1 LPERQLQGCPDKP
14 IRGIATMHA
23 PRCHRATSRL
33 LLSRA
38 HKAALPTALALC
50 LAATVSP
57 VRAQSLLDLYESA
70 RSYDATFLAARS
82 DAEAVA
88 YRVGQAKAAWLP
100 NVSLQAGSTY
110 NKNSSA
116 AEYWT
121 DETSPPGGY
130 RYGENDHYRTNAVT
144 ITAQQNIYNAAN
156 NRAVDQAQR
165 SLDLAQAQAQSAEQ
179 DLMIRLSQAYFD
191 VLASQDALATLEA
204 SKKAIAEQL
213 ASAQRNF
220 EVGTATITDSREAQ
234 SRYDLAVAQE
244 IAAANDLRVKQLAL
258 SQLVGLPA
266 AKPLPLAMPVA
277 LPQLRPAQ
285 MDDWLIAA
293 DRYNASITQAQLSL
307 EVAQLET
314 ERAKAGHLPTVALNA
329 SLGYN
334 KMATGSQDLSYH
346 GYYDTSTRDSSGRTG
361 SVGINVNVPLFSGFA
376 TQDRIKE
383 TLKLEDKARN
393 QLDGARRT
401 AAQSTRSLFL
411 GFQTGLAQV
420 KALEA
425 AEASSKL
432 ALEATEMGYKVGV
445 RVNVDVLNAQTQLYT
460 TERDLAKARYDVILD
475 DLKLRQASGQLN
487 LDDLRRINGLLA
499 R

>member
-1 LPERQLQGCPDKP
+1 
-14 IRGIATMHA
+14 MHA
-23 PRCHRATSRL
+23 CSRHRY
-33 LLSRA
+33 
-38 HKAALPTALALC
+38 ALPAWAKPSAHHSLTVFLGMITTAYALP
-50 LAATVSP
+50 LH
-57 VRAQSLLDLYESA
+57 AQSLLELYESA

-82 DAEAVA
+82 DAEAVG
-88 YRVGQAKAAWLP
+88 YRVGQAKANWLP
-100 NVSLQAGSTY
+100 TVSLQAGTTY

-121 DETSPPGGY
+121 DETNPPGGY
-130 RYGENDHYRTNAVT
+130 RYGQNDHYRNNAVT
-144 ITAQQNIYNAAN
+144 LTAQQNLYNAAN
-156 NRAVDQAQR
+156 NKAVDQAQR
-165 SLDLAQAQAQSAEQ
+165 SLDLAQAQVQTVEQ

-191 VLASQDALATLEA
+191 VLASQDALATLQA

-244 IAAANDLRVKQLAL
+244 LAAANDLRVKQLAL
-258 SQLVGLPA
+258 SQLVGLPVA
-266 AKPLPLAMPVA
+266 QPQPLAQPVV
-277 LPQLRPAQ
+277 LPQLLPAQ
-285 MDDWLIAA
+285 LDDWLIAA
-293 DRYNASITQAQLSL
+293 DRYNANITQAQISL
-307 EVAQLET
+307 DVAKLET
-314 ERAKAGHLPTVALNA
+314 ERAKAGHLPTVTLNA

-334 KMATGSQDLSYH
+334 VMATGSQDVNYH
-346 GYYDTSTRDSSGRTG
+346 GYYDTATRDLSGRTG
-361 SVGINVNVPLFSGFA
+361 SIGVNVNVPIFSGFA
-376 TQDRIKE
+376 TQDRIGE

-487 LDDLRRINGLLA
+487 LDDLRRINGLLS